1 MKSTDYIDE
10 LLAKFLANETLTS
23 AQKVDLAE
31 WINNNQ
37 KLYNEISSL
46 YTKEYPS
53 FDNIEFDTDKAW
65 NKVEPALIPQVKHR
79 SLKIQTVGIA
89 ASVICLLGLTLFW
102 LFRDE
107 TQTLVYANNSPVESD
122 ITLPDQSTVKLYPGA
137 SVNYKSHKRKG
148 DRVLSL
154 RGEAFFNIKKS
165 NGRAFIVEAYN
176 TQIKV
181 LGTSF
186 LVDAISLNNT
196 NIKVKTG
203 KVSVTNNE
211 RSVILTANEQVI
223 VTPESMIKSQLTD
236 NTEDQQIKPAL
247 LKFSNTPI
255 DKVIEQLES
264 VFNVEIEIDSSL
276 KKNTI
281 TTTVQTENL
290 EDILAELAYLSKS
303 KYKKLSDKKYE
314 LYVE

>member
-1 MKSTDYIDE
+1 MKSTEYIDE
-10 LLAKFLANETLTS
+10 LLAKYLANETLTS
-23 AQKVDLAE
+23 TQKVDLEE

-46 YTKEYPS
+46 YKKEYPS
-53 FDNIEFDTDKAW
+53 FDKIEFDTDKAW
-65 NKVEPALIPQVKHR
+65 NKVEPKLIPEPQQK
-79 SLKIQTVGIA
+79 SLKIQTIGIA
-89 ASVICLLGLTLFW
+89 ASIICLLGLTLFW

-107 TQTLVYANNSPVESD
+107 TQTLIYANNSPVESE

-186 LVDAISLNNT
+186 FVDAISMNNT

-223 VTPESMIKSQLTD
+223 ITPESMTKGLFPD
-236 NTEDQQIKPAL
+236 NPENQKTKPEF
-247 LKFSNTPI
+247 LKFNNTPI
-255 DKVIEQLES
+255 NKVIEQLES
-264 VFNVEIEIDSSL
+264 VFNVEIAIDSSL
-276 KKNTI
+276 KENTI
-281 TTTVQTENL
+281 TTTVQTNNL

-303 KYKKLSDKKYE
+303 KFIKLSDRKYK
-314 LYVE
+314 LYIE